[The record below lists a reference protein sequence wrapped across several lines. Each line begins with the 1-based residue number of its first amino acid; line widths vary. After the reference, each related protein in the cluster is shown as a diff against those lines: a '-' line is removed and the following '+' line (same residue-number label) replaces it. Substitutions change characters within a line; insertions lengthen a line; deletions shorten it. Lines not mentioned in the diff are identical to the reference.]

1 MGTSTQTAAGA
12 EPFVDGPR
20 LLADI
25 GGTHAR
31 FALEHAS
38 HRLSEIRVYPC
49 IHFGTIE
56 AALARYLSDST
67 SMAGVSIA
75 HAAIAIANPVDG
87 DTVRMTNFAWHF
99 SIEATRRR
107 FGFETLLVV
116 NDFTALAMAL
126 PRLRERERR
135 PVGRPVG
142 VKGRADH
149 VISVIGAGTGLGASA
164 LIRTRDRW
172 IALGSEAGHASFAPA
187 DDRELRVLE
196 FAKRQWAH
204 VSFER
209 IAGGPGIA
217 LIHQALT
224 RSARSRGASV
234 AAPDVAEI
242 VQRAHAGERAALE
255 TIECFCAVLGTF
267 AGNVALSFG
276 ALGGLYVGG
285 GVVPRLGALFEHSS
299 FRTRFE
305 AKGRFNDYLAQIPTF
320 LIDAEHPSFLGISA
334 ILSEHL
340 ADGRGGPVAF
350 FARIRESLDRLS
362 PAERRVADLSLLHPR
377 SVMSDPV
384 ARIAERAGVS
394 QPTVIRFCRSM
405 GCEGLSDFK
414 LKLATQI
421 KGTVPVAHSQVRLGD
436 AASEFGAKVLD
447 NTVSAILQLR
457 ERLNFAQI
465 EKAIRGLLAARRIE
479 IYGQGSSAV
488 VAHDA
493 HYKFLRL
500 GVSTIAYS
508 DLHLQTA
515 SVPLLGAGDVII
527 VISRSGRLPG
537 LLPLLERAID
547 AGVMVVGI
555 TSRHSPL
562 ARKASVVLE
571 TDPIELGDNQLPMM
585 SRVLHL
591 LIIDV
596 LAVGVAMRRAPG
608 GRLENGQL
616 LDWLSHGSAGARDAG
631 SGG

>member
-1 MGTSTQTAAGA
+1 MTADVGNESETFA
-12 EPFVDGPR
+12 DGPR

-31 FALEHAS
+31 FAMEHAS

-49 IHFGTIE
+49 NGFETVE
-56 AALARYLSDST
+56 AAIARYLAEIAES
-67 SMAGVSIA
+67 ARGVGVPIA

-87 DTVRMTNFAWHF
+87 DTVRMTNFSWQF

-135 PVGRPVG
+135 PVGRAVG
-142 VKGRADH
+142 TKGRADH
-149 VISVIGAGTGLGASA
+149 VIGVIGAGTGLGASA

-224 RSARSRGASV
+224 RGPRARGTAP
-234 AAPDVAEI
+234 PDVAEI

-255 TIECFCAVLGTF
+255 TIDCFCAVLGTF

-285 GVVPRLGALFEHSS
+285 GVVPRLGALFERSS

-320 LIDAEHPSFLGISA
+320 LIDAEHPSFLGVSA

-340 ADGRGGPVAF
+340 AEGRGGQVAF

-436 AASEFGAKVLD
+436 PASEFGAKVLD

-457 ERLNFAQI
+457 ERLNFAQV

-537 LLPLLERAID
+537 LLPLLERASD
-547 AGVMVVGI
+547 AGVLVIGI

-608 GRLENGQL
+608 ERLENGQL
-616 LDWLSHGSAGARDAG
+616 LDWLSHGSAGSSPGAD
-631 SGG
+631 

>member
-1 MGTSTQTAAGA
+1 RA
-12 EPFVDGPR
+12 
-20 LLADI
+20 
-25 GGTHAR
+25 
-31 FALEHAS
+31 
-38 HRLSEIRVYPC
+38 
-49 IHFGTIE
+49 
-56 AALARYLSDST
+56 
-67 SMAGVSIA
+67 
-75 HAAIAIANPVDG
+75 
-87 DTVRMTNFAWHF
+87 
-99 SIEATRRR
+99 
-107 FGFETLLVV
+107 
-116 NDFTALAMAL
+116 
-126 PRLRERERR
+126 
-135 PVGRPVG
+135 VG

-149 VISVIGAGTGLGASA
+149 VIGVIGSGTGLGASA

-196 FAKRQWAH
+196 FAKRQWSH

-224 RSARSRGASV
+224 RGARTRGAGV
-234 AAPDVAEI
+234 TAPDVAEI

-255 TIECFCAVLGTF
+255 TIDCFCAVLGTF

-299 FRTRFE
+299 FRARFE

-340 ADGRGGPVAF
+340 AEGRGGSVAF

-436 AASEFGAKVLD
+436 AAGEFGAKVLD

-457 ERLNFAQI
+457 ERLNFAQV
-465 EKAIRGLLAARRIE
+465 EKAIRGLLTARRIE

-547 AGVMVVGI
+547 AGVLVVGI

-608 GRLENGQL
+608 GRLESGPL
-616 LDWLSHGSAGARDAG
+616 LDWLSHGSAGGREGEDAG
-631 SGG
+631 GAG